1 MIGIMQGL
9 LIGYAISKVK
19 NPEHMISVE
28 SVAQSFSKDEI
39 RQQLKRIFSDP
50 IFAVSDI
57 LKRFLSFITEE
68 TIDGRSNQI
77 KEYTIGLNVLNKTF
91 AFNPKEDAIVRI
103 HAGRLRRALNNYYRT
118 SGAADPIYI
127 SMPKGSYVPIFSENR
142 KSVLDDESM
151 KRIEELPLNHA
162 SPGINGPFTV
172 AGDMQYVNGQ
182 LRIHVQMVN
191 TETHQEIWSQ
201 VIEYKVAQSDVFDI
215 HDDVAKKLL
224 SAVEDYCRLIMQAVP
239 GQSKMAVA

>member
-1 MIGIMQGL
+1 
-9 LIGYAISKVK
+9 
-19 NPEHMISVE
+19 MISVE
-28 SVAQSFSKDEI
+28 AVAPSFSKDEI
-39 RQQLKRIFSDP
+39 RQQLKRIFADP

-57 LKRFLSFITEE
+57 LKRFLSFITDE

-77 KEYTIGLNVLNKTF
+77 KEYTIGLNVLHKTF

-118 SGAADPIYI
+118 NGASDPIYI
-127 SMPKGSYVPIFSENR
+127 SMPKGSYVPSFSENR
-142 KSVLDDESM
+142 KSVLDGESM
-151 KRIEELPLNHA
+151 KVIEDVPLNHA
-162 SPGINGPFTV
+162 LPGSIGPFTV
-172 AGDMQYVNGQ
+172 NGDMQYVNGQ

-191 TETHQEIWSQ
+191 IETRQEIWSQ
-201 VIEYKVAQSDVFDI
+201 VIEYKVSQSNVFDI

-239 GQSKMAVA
+239 ATTKMAVA